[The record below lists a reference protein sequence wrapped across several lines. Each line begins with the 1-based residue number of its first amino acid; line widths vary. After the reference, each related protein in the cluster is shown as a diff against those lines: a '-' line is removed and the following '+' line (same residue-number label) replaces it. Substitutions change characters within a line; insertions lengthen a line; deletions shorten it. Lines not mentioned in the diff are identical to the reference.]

1 MINFVQVFF
10 FTVIKSQ
17 PSEDFTENWRTKRDL
32 VATWLK
38 AGNEKANAE
47 KKHRL
52 HDEKSTVKK
61 SGIILFCS

>member
-1 MINFVQVFF
+1 MINFVQDLF

-17 PSEDFTENWRTKRDL
+17 PSEDFTENWRTNRDL

-47 KKHRL
+47 KKQT
-52 HDEKSTVKK
+52 S
-61 SGIILFCS
+61 

>member
-17 PSEDFTENWRTKRDL
+17 PSEDFTENWRTNRDL

-47 KKHRL
+47 KKQT
-52 HDEKSTVKK
+52 S
-61 SGIILFCS
+61 